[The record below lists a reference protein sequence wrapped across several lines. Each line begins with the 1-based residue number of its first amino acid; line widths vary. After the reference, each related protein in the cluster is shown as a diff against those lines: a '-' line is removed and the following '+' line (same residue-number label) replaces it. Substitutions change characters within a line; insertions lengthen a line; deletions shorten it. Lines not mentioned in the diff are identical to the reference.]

1 VQKIGAKESDMQPE
15 EGGYTV
21 RTGNDMQPEQE
32 IIFRR
37 RRRGY
42 TVRTSNYVA
51 TITRK

>member
-1 VQKIGAKESDMQPE
+1 MGTGLNALLECHYEYSHL
-15 EGGYTV
+15 GYPHLFLLKSLV
-21 RTGNDMQPEQE
+21 EVG
-32 IIFRR
+32 